1 MSNRTLWGNFK
12 KNLALLNKDNFT
24 EFQEIVKYIIENLN
38 VNELRNEEYK
48 YLSLHIRQIEL
59 FFLNWSSDWEEYVR
73 IKDTEEFRSFIS
85 NGDHLFEIP
94 EIKVNIQGFTCIFV
108 DAKEDQIENAIAKIE
123 KTLDRINK
131 TAKKYL
137 PLVLKYKVPLYFSFG
152 KTVFCTP
159 QEQTHSTVQFQV
171 DGCYSSDRK
180 VIEILYLENTKPNAL
195 SGVIAHELGHHIFRN
210 YLSDKAQ
217 EFWYDIV
224 NGVTEN
230 LTIRKVF
237 GESDNYVETI
247 KDAYRTP
254 KTLTNYQS
262 LRDKQIFIKKLELD
276 LDIDFSRVTKEQL
289 HYLIYQNLDT
299 PIRIHKVPMTV
310 YANANP
316 EEAFCEFLRIL
327 FQNQLFMIDR
337 SWRKYFEIAMGTR
350 IQNKLAKSIHTYK
363 FK

>member
-1 MSNRTLWGNFK
+1 MSNRSLWGNFK
-12 KNLALLNKDNFT
+12 KNLALLNKHNFA
-24 EFQEIVKYIIENLN
+24 EFQEIVRYIIANLDP
-38 VNELRNEEYK
+38 NELRYEEYQ
-48 YLSLHIRQIEL
+48 YFSFQISKMEL
-59 FFLNWSSDWEEYVR
+59 FFLNWSSYWEEYVR
-73 IKDTEEFRSFIS
+73 NKDTEDFRMFMS
-85 NGDHLFEIP
+85 NGDHLFEIS

-108 DAKEDQIENAIAKIE
+108 DAKDDQIEDAIDKIE
-123 KTLDRINK
+123 KALDRINK

-137 PLVLKYKVPLYFSFG
+137 PFVLKYKVPLYFSFG

-159 QEQTHSTVQFQV
+159 AVQTHSTLQFQV
-171 DGCYSSDRK
+171 DGCYLSNRK
-180 VIEILYLENTKPNAL
+180 LIEILYLENIKPNIL

-210 YLSDKAQ
+210 YLSDKAK

-262 LRDKQIFIKKLELD
+262 LREKQIFIKKLEQD
-276 LDIDFSRVTKEQL
+276 LDIDLSRVSKEQL
-289 HYLIYQNLDT
+289 HFLIYQNLDT

-310 YANANP
+310 YANTNP
-316 EEAFCEFLRIL
+316 EEAFCEFLRML

-337 SWRKYFEIAMGTR
+337 SWRKYFETTMGTR
-350 IQNKLAKSIHTYK
+350 IQNKLAKSIHSYK
-363 FK
+363 F